1 MSGAKITEAASIAN
15 AVCSSAGSAAIAQK
29 QCGSATVRS
38 ASLYPTRRSRAACAS
53 RAGVPVVI
61 RSTSE
66 EQNRTRRPSQSRN
79 SGACSP
85 PSASCSTIAARRGPL
100 SSTSSVGMTNTGGPS
115 GRRAN
120 RVWSRS
126 VNRAGNPASSRNPA
140 SVTLLTITRSS
151 GRATMSRTASH
162 WVSAT
167 SATCPAR
174 ESRASVVIRFAGDSG
189 ECMQVTGGRFTI
201 ETALAGNDLTTFPDY
216 PAEIRA
222 PAGTTY
228 GVSAFQIHFGAVDV
242 MTPGDQVDVLVAM
255 NPAALKVDLKDLR
268 VGGTVVVDLGAFTER
283 NLAKAGFKTNPLED
297 GSLAQYQV
305 LKLDVTKLT
314 LDAVKES
321 GLHSREAHRCR
332 NMWAL
337 GLMLWMYGRDRE
349 ATVGWLKQK
358 FAGRPELA
366 QANVAAL
373 NAGHAYGE
381 TAEMSEYG
389 VGYTVRR
396 APVAA
401 GVYRTV
407 SGTEAIAWG
416 LLAGLRAAGLER
428 MIFAGYPITPAS
440 VLLHTLAG
448 LGRYGVITFQ
458 AEDEISAIGAAVGAA
473 YAGALGVTST
483 SGPGMALKT
492 EMLGLAIATELPLVV
507 VNSQRAGPSTG
518 MPTKAEQSGLLQAGH
533 GRNAGAPLAVI
544 AAATAV
550 DCFAVAIE
558 AVRIATTYMTPVIVL
573 SDAYLAH
580 AAEPWRLPE
589 VTALPRFPVRF
600 RTDPA
605 GFHPF
610 LRDPVTLARAWAV
623 PGTPGL
629 EHRIGGLEK
638 DYDTAHI
645 SYDPDNHARMTRTR
659 AAKIAGIPNGLP
671 LQRVALR

>member
-1 MSGAKITEAASIAN
+1 M
-15 AVCSSAGSAAIAQK
+15 
-29 QCGSATVRS
+29 AT
-38 ASLYPTRRSRAACAS
+38 T
-53 RAGVPVVI
+53 
-61 RSTSE
+61 
-66 EQNRTRRPSQSRN
+66 
-79 SGACSP
+79 
-85 PSASCSTIAARRGPL
+85 
-100 SSTSSVGMTNTGGPS
+100 
-115 GRRAN
+115 
-120 RVWSRS
+120 
-126 VNRAGNPASSRNPA
+126 
-140 SVTLLTITRSS
+140 
-151 GRATMSRTASH
+151 ATT
-162 WVSAT
+162 
-167 SATCPAR
+167 PAR
-174 ESRASVVIRFAGDSG
+174 ESRDSVVIRFAGDSG
-189 ECMQVTGGRFTI
+189 DGMQVTGGRFTI

-255 NPAALKVDLKDLR
+255 NPAALKVDLRDLR

-283 NLAKAGFKTNPLED
+283 NLAKAGFTTNPLDD
-297 GSLAQYQV
+297 GSLAPYQV

-314 LDAVKES
+314 LDAVKPS
-321 GLHSREAHRCR
+321 GLQSREAHRCR

-358 FAGRPELA
+358 FAGRPELV

-381 TAEMSEYG
+381 TAEMSAYG

-396 APVAA
+396 APVAP

-416 LLAGLRAAGLER
+416 LLAGLRATGLER

-448 LGRYGVITFQ
+448 LTRYGVITFQ
-458 AEDEISAIGAAVGAA
+458 AEDEIAAIGAAIGAA

-483 SGPGMALKT
+483 SGPGLALKT

-507 VNSQRAGPSTG
+507 VDSQRAGPSTG
-518 MPTKAEQSGLLQAGH
+518 MPTKAEQSDLLQAVH
-533 GRNAGAPLAVI
+533 GRNADAPLAVL
-544 AAATAV
+544 AAATAT
-550 DCFAVAIE
+550 DCFDVAIE
-558 AVRIATTYMTPVIVL
+558 AVRLATTYMTPVILL
-573 SDAYLAH
+573 SDAFLAH
-580 AAEPWRLPE
+580 AAEPWRIPDLDR
-589 VTALPRFPVRF
+589 LPRFPVRF
-600 RTDPA
+600 RTEPA

-610 LRDPVTLARAWAV
+610 LRDAETLARPWAR

-638 DYDTAHI
+638 DYDSGHI
-645 SYDPDNHARMTRTR
+645 SYDPENHARMTRTR
-659 AAKIAGIPNGLP
+659 AEKIARIAHDIPP
-671 LQRVALR
+671 QSVALGADHGAIAVVGWGSTYGAVHQAVRRARQDGVDASHIHLRYLSPFPRNLGELLKRFDRVLVPELNNGQLVQLLRATYLVPAESLSKVQGKPFKVSEIVEAIR